1 MPRDTSNT
9 ALPMTRSKSIFRTG
23 LAAAFIVTA
32 AFIPGRPARASVVDD
47 YTAPRDADID
57 ARGAK
62 SVEVRAGA
70 GSLRIEGRPGISQ
83 VQVRGTARASSRNR
97 LADIK
102 LIAERHGDVVYI
114 KADMPE
120 DNGTGFWN
128 AVRGDW
134 GNMQLDLVIEVPQSL
149 SLDVED
155 GSGDAKFANIGPMKL
170 TDGSGELSIIGV
182 KGDLT
187 VEDGSG
193 SMTIENVEGR
203 VRVTDGS
210 GEITAKNIVG
220 DFIVEEDGSGS
231 IEVAGVGGNM
241 RIEEDGSG
249 SIDVDRI
256 AGDFTVD
263 HKGSGSIRSS
273 GVRGKTDIPD
283 RHRRRN
289 GN

>member
-9 ALPMTRSKSIFRTG
+9 ALSMTRSKSALRTG

-32 AFIPGRPARASVVDD
+32 AFIPVHRIHASVVDD
-47 YTAPRDADID
+47 YTAPRDASVD

-62 SVEVRAGA
+62 TIEVRAGA
-70 GSLRIEGRPGISQ
+70 GSLRIEGRTDISQ

-97 LADIK
+97 LQDIK
-102 LIAERHGDVVYI
+102 LIAERRGDVVFI
-114 KADMPE
+114 KSDMPDE
-120 DNGTGFWN
+120 SGSGFLNLGRDDWN
-128 AVRGDW
+128 L
-134 GNMQLDLVIEVPQSL
+134 QLDLVIEVPQNIA
-149 SLDVED
+149 LDVED
-155 GSGDAKFANIGPMKL
+155 GSGDAKFVNVGPMNL
-170 TDGSGELSIIGV
+170 TDGSGELSILGV

-193 SMTIENVEGR
+193 SMTIENVEGK
-203 VRVTDGS
+203 VHVSDGS

-220 DFIVEEDGSGS
+220 DFIVDEDGSGS
-231 IEVAGVGGNM
+231 IDVAGVGGNM
-241 RIEEDGSG
+241 TVEEDGSG
-249 SIDVDRI
+249 GIDVDRI

-283 RHRRRN
+283 RHRRRGDN
-289 GN
+289 